1 MDRYPPCHMVFF
13 FLVNGSYNK
22 IHHTHVSPDL
32 ENMCV
37 CVCLCVFIESYRILI
52 FSCLYTSI
60 GISRQVKYLHQY

>member
-37 CVCLCVFIESYRILI
+37 CVCVYVFSLSLTVYLYFHVYIL
-52 FSCLYTSI
+52 L
-60 GISRQVKYLHQY
+60 